1 LRWRLRTLEIE
12 KAVEPLSIYAKDLG
26 DDILVL
32 TSNKQPVAAIVSL
45 RNVDRESLLLSTAP
59 EFMEII
65 EKSRAEF
72 NLGRKLSLEEMKEE
86 VATMR

>member
-1 LRWRLRTLEIE
+1 MRWRLRTLEIE